1 MSPLVNLT
9 PCTNYVAHKQRNI
22 GRKLKQV
29 SQTIPC
35 CYIVFI
41 KLFASNKY
49 EALHFLPAILLG
61 DNRCEHFHYLYYF
74 EHFQMDLKLS
84 IQTGERMNQMNIVVL
99 RKTAWFYTEM
109 TWHGMTTDVITQC
122 WHFVWKVNSWKLF
135 LCTLNISF

>member
-1 MSPLVNLT
+1 MQLINLVSPLVNLT

-109 TWHGMTTDVITQC
+109 T
-122 WHFVWKVNSWKLF
+122 
-135 LCTLNISF
+135 